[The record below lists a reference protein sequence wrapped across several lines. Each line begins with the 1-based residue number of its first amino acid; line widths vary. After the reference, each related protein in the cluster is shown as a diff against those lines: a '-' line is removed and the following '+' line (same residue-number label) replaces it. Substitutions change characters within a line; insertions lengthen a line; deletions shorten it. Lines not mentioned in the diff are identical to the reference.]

1 MKLFPTFLLLALL
14 CAGQLTAQSTRKVA
28 PSKPGRLNPAQSKLA
43 WPGKNTVPVAP
54 NPFNLGNVQ
63 YPTLSASAIH
73 RNPSGVRTTLG
84 KNGLPILFEGKTA
97 ASVSLTEQNNA
108 GNQAL
113 EYLASLQ
120 PDGVRNPKAEF
131 QALSVN
137 TDEQGNTHARLQQM
151 WNGVPVF
158 GGEVVA
164 HTRAGVFQMLNG
176 RYFPTP
182 DLVSPVP
189 ALDVDQCKSIVYNH
203 FGIDKVKT
211 TWSTLDLTVVGG
223 KAFDA
228 ELVVYHPRNRLDGE
242 RLSWKVEFHPNLIK
256 RMIYFVDAE
265 TGDVLNA
272 IDQTCSFGH
281 HHDAAV
287 GNELPPVTGSGLD
300 LFNTNRTFGAWL
312 QSGSY
317 YLEDT
322 GKSMY
327 NAGQSNMPFD
337 PVGVIMTLDAFN
349 TSPEN
354 QNFNYDIVTSASS
367 TFNNKKAVSAH
378 YNASVSYDYYK
389 NTFNRNSINGT
400 GGNIL
405 SFINVSE
412 SNGASME
419 NAYWNGAAMWY
430 GNGGSTFKEL
440 ARGLDVAGHE
450 MTHGVVEKTANLV
463 YQDEPG
469 ALNESFADIFGAM
482 IDRDDWLIGEDV
494 MQPGASPS
502 GALRSLQDPHN
513 GDVTNG
519 QWWQPRN
526 VSEQYTG
533 NQDNGGVH
541 INSGIPNYAFYLFAS
556 NASVGKD
563 KAEQVYYKA
572 LRDYLVK
579 SSQFVDCRIAVIQ
592 AAQDLYG
599 ASVAQV
605 AANAFT
611 SVGIIGD
618 DPGGNYL
625 GELSPNPGTDYVVV
639 VSNDLQNVDLYSGA
653 GASIGT
659 LFDQGVQS
667 RPSITDNGRQIVFV
681 DAAGNIIGIDVTYN
695 GNNIDITTSVVS
707 FEPVWRN
714 AAISKDGR
722 FLAAIA
728 ENEEPIIYIVDLND
742 PLLDGKAFELYN
754 PTSSTG
760 NQVTNDVQ
768 YADVLEFDYSGEY
781 LMYDAYNELN
791 NGQTVLGYWDIGF
804 LKYWEN
810 GAFTDP
816 ADAFISKLFNGLNE
830 NISIGNPTFSKNSP
844 FIIAFD
850 YIDDNINQVDILG
863 ANIEK
868 GEVGTIVENNGSEG
882 WPAYNRLDNQLVY
895 EGLNAQSVYNIY
907 RRGLASDKINGQ
919 GNETLFISNRNW
931 VRWYANGN
939 RSLIVGAGEATANPF
954 ELSATPNP
962 AGEQIRV
969 AFHLESAADVQ
980 LTLFNP
986 IGQVAL
992 SQNMKAAAGDNQFD
1006 LNLNGLPAGT
1016 YTLRMAS
1023 GNAVAAMQV
1032 LKY

>member
-1 MKLFPTFLLLALL
+1 
-14 CAGQLTAQSTRKVA
+14 
-28 PSKPGRLNPAQSKLA
+28 
-43 WPGKNTVPVAP
+43 
-54 NPFNLGNVQ
+54 
-63 YPTLSASAIH
+63 
-73 RNPSGVRTTLG
+73 
-84 KNGLPILFEGKTA
+84 
-97 ASVSLTEQNNA
+97 
-108 GNQAL
+108 
-113 EYLASLQ
+113 
-120 PDGVRNPKAEF
+120 
-131 QALSVN
+131 
-137 TDEQGNTHARLQQM
+137 
-151 WNGVPVF
+151 
-158 GGEVVA
+158 
-164 HTRAGVFQMLNG
+164 
-176 RYFPTP
+176 
-182 DLVSPVP
+182 
-189 ALDVDQCKSIVYNH
+189 
-203 FGIDKVKT
+203 
-211 TWSTLDLTVVGG
+211 
-223 KAFDA
+223 
-228 ELVVYHPRNRLDGE
+228 
-242 RLSWKVEFHPNLIK
+242 
-256 RMIYFVDAE
+256 
-265 TGDVLNA
+265 
-272 IDQTCSFGH
+272 
-281 HHDAAV
+281 
-287 GNELPPVTGSGLD
+287 
-300 LFNTNRTFGAWL
+300 
-312 QSGSY
+312 
-317 YLEDT
+317 
-322 GKSMY
+322 
-327 NAGQSNMPFD
+327 
-337 PVGVIMTLDAFN
+337 
-349 TSPEN
+349 
-354 QNFNYDIVTSASS
+354 
-367 TFNNKKAVSAH
+367 
-378 YNASVSYDYYK
+378 
-389 NTFNRNSINGT
+389 
-400 GGNIL
+400 
-405 SFINVSE
+405 
-412 SNGASME
+412 
-419 NAYWNGAAMWY
+419 
-430 GNGGSTFKEL
+430 
-440 ARGLDVAGHE
+440 
-450 MTHGVVEKTANLV
+450 
-463 YQDEPG
+463 
-469 ALNESFADIFGAM
+469 
-482 IDRDDWLIGEDV
+482 
-494 MQPGASPS
+494 
-502 GALRSLQDPHN
+502 
-513 GDVTNG
+513 
-519 QWWQPRN
+519 
-526 VSEQYTG
+526 
-533 NQDNGGVH
+533 
-541 INSGIPNYAFYLFAS
+541 
-556 NASVGKD
+556 
-563 KAEQVYYKA
+563 
-572 LRDYLVK
+572 
-579 SSQFVDCRIAVIQ
+579 
-592 AAQDLYG
+592 
-599 ASVAQV
+599 
-605 AANAFT
+605 
-611 SVGIIGD
+611 
-618 DPGGNYL
+618 
-625 GELSPNPGTDYVVV
+625 VV